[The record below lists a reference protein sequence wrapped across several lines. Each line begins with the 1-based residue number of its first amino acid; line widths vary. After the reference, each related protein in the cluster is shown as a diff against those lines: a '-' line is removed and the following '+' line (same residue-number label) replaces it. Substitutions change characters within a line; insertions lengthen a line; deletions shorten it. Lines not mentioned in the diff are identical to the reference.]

1 MTGMGENHM
10 RACDFLV
17 VAPTF
22 NTLTTEKF
30 LETYIIPTASIFHI
44 TSKLVGWIHDMF

>member
-10 RACDFLV
+10 RACDFPV

-22 NTLTTEKF
+22 NILTTEKL
-30 LETYIIPTASIFHI
+30 LETYIIPTTSIFYI
-44 TSKLVGWIHDMF
+44 TS